1 MLCTILP
8 AIDLRDGKVVRLSQG
23 DPRRQT
29 TYSDDPRSVAE
40 RWLAEGAE
48 WIHVVNLDGAFGEA
62 KEASLAA
69 LAQILEVGA
78 RVQFGGGLRDLAA
91 IEHVFDLGVSR
102 IVIGTAA
109 VTQSELVDSCVAYFG
124 SDCIAVG
131 VDARDG
137 VVRIRGWMEKTNT
150 APFALAERLQLQG
163 VRWIVFTDVGR
174 DGVGTGL
181 NLESAKELASI
192 NGLNVIVSGGVSS
205 SADVH
210 AARDAKLAGVIIGR
224 ALYEGQVDLGSLISD
239 CGSE

>member
-1 MLCTILP
+1 MPCTILP

-62 KEASLAA
+62 REASLAA

-78 RVQFGGGLRDLAA
+78 RVQFGGGLRDLAS

-109 VTQSELVDSCVAYFG
+109 VTQSELVDSCVAIFG
-124 SDCIAVG
+124 SDCVAVG

-137 VVRIRGWMEKTNT
+137 VVRIRGWLEKTNT
-150 APFALAERLQLQG
+150 APLALAERLQLQG
-163 VRWIVFTDVGR
+163 VRWIVFTDVER

-192 NGLNVIVSGGVSS
+192 NELNVIVSGGVSS

-210 AARDAKLAGVIIGR
+210 AARDAKLAGVIIGV
-224 ALYEGQVDLGSLISD
+224 LK
-239 CGSE
+239 